1 MNNQYGQYYA
11 PFSRQVE
18 YYNPS
23 VPQGAPQGMPQ
34 DAAAYQQYQPRM
46 RAPTQPQQQTDL
58 NWVLNETEAVSYPVA
73 CGGRVVLWDTNRDTV
88 YIKSVDVN
96 GVPSMRILD
105 YAERDAPKSH
115 RMAQNGGLSEDNDF
129 VSAADFRALQER
141 IDGLQS
147 ELSELKAK
155 AKPKTAK
162 SEADKSE

>member
-1 MNNQYGQYYA
+1 MTNQYGQYYA

-23 VPQGAPQGMPQ
+23 IPQGTPQGMPQ

-46 RAPTQPQQQTDL
+46 RPPTQPQQQTDL

-88 YIKSVDVN
+88 YIKSVDAN

-105 YAERDAPKSH
+105 YTERDAPKPH
-115 RMAQNGGLSEDNDF
+115 RMAQSGTLSESNDF
-129 VSAADFRALQER
+129 VSTADFRALQER
-141 IDGLQS
+141 IDGLQN

-155 AKPKTAK
+155 AKPKATK
-162 SEADKSE
+162 GEADKSE